1 MMIKFMHQ
9 AIHLALKGQG
19 LTSPNPMVGALVV
32 KQGKVISEGYHHKA
46 GSDHAE
52 LIALKKAGARALG
65 ATLYVTLE
73 PCCHTD
79 KRTPPCTEAIL
90 KYGVK
95 EVVVG
100 TLDPNPKVSGK
111 GVRFLRKN
119 KVKVKVG
126 ILREVATN
134 LNKAYNKWIQTRLPY
149 VLLKSAMSLDG
160 KIALANG
167 RSKWITGEAAR
178 NHAHQVRARVDG
190 ILVGIGTVLADNPYL
205 TVRLQ
210 SSKKIRQP
218 RPIVLDPKLKA
229 PLNSHVVRPGAI
241 WIVSEN
247 ARKNQFIKIKKLQQK
262 GVQVLP
268 CPMKNKSFVLSEL
281 LRHLGAMNI
290 TSILVEGG
298 ATTITHFMKSKLW
311 DEYWVY
317 QAPSLIGSDGL
328 NAIHDLQLSLKLI
341 HQQCIGQDHLKIFLP
356 A

>member
-1 MMIKFMHQ
+1 MHQ
-9 AIHLALKGQG
+9 AIHLALKGAG
-19 LTSPNPMVGALVV
+19 STSPNPMVGAVVV
-32 KQGKVISEGYHHKA
+32 KKGKVISEGYHRKA
-46 GSDHAE
+46 GTDHAE
-52 LIALKKAGARALG
+52 LVALKKAGNKAHG
-65 ATLYVTLE
+65 ATLYITLE

-95 EVVVG
+95 EVIVG

-134 LNKAYNKWIQTRLPY
+134 INKTYNKWIQTKQPY

-167 RSKWITGEAAR
+167 QSKWITGEAAR
-178 NHAHQVRARVDG
+178 NHAHQVRAWVDG
-190 ILVGIGTVLADNPYL
+190 ILVGIGTVLADNPQL
-205 TVRLQ
+205 TARFKA
-210 SSKKIRQP
+210 SKKSRQP
-218 RPIVLDPKLKA
+218 RPIVLDPKLKV
-229 PLNSHVVRPGAI
+229 PLNSHVIRPGAI
-241 WIVSEN
+241 FIVSESTL
-247 ARKNQFIKIKKLQQK
+247 KNQSAKIKKLQQK
-262 GVQVLP
+262 GVQIVP
-268 CPMKNKSFVLSEL
+268 CAMQSKSFVLSKL
-281 LRHLGAMNI
+281 LRHLGAMNL

-317 QAPSLIGSDGL
+317 QAPILIGHDGL
-328 NAIHDLQLSLKLI
+328 SAIHDFQSSLKLV
-341 HQQCIGQDHLKIFLP
+341 HQQFLGQDNLQVFLP
-356 A
+356 HY